1 VYFVS
6 VSKLTSND
14 AGCVTLNERTS
25 DKVMFRFAVC
35 ANDAVLKKDANAIN
49 VNTFFMLFFYDLL
62 VWLFDPTKTK
72 NRPKLYTGQKQGF

>member
-1 VYFVS
+1 
-6 VSKLTSND
+6 
-14 AGCVTLNERTS
+14 
-25 DKVMFRFAVC
+25 MFRFAVC